1 MTTEVI
7 WCIIEYKEKLG
18 HYPNPHCWCLPSVLF
33 LTFTPSV
40 KVARLHTYFVA
51 GASHDA
57 SVDFLLFSKCL
68 RLTESLIC
76 LESKLQL
83 VYERQSSFTKGL
95 IITSI
100 ALQFIWNLMKTS
112 TMSMV
117 YLMSYGQFPHLSM
130 QSPKQ
135 LSIFSVAYCYLL

>member
-1 MTTEVI
+1 ME
-7 WCIIEYKEKLG
+7 G
-18 HYPNPHCWCLPSVLF
+18 HKRRLSRQDSPDACPVFRYFDFHSI
-33 LTFTPSV
+33 SQ
-40 KVARLHTYFVA
+40 VARFNAYFVA

-100 ALQFIWNLMKTS
+100 ALQFIRNLMKTS

-117 YLMSYGQFPHLSM
+117 DLMLYSQFPHLSM

-135 LSIFSVAYCYLL
+135 LSIFLVAYCYLLV